1 MSTDPVTLSRVVV
14 VDDALYRAAQELL
27 ALAAIPGRRDLILRR
42 EGGRWRA
49 VGHRPG
55 VTEYPVAALPLASE
69 ESHRAHLDRA
79 RQSAPAVDAT
89 AAVSVLYDTYLIP
102 AADTALLRGP
112 TERLATALDAR
123 EGPPPLLPW
132 RRRAQQDDANR
143 RVRLALADL
152 WEAAAL
158 VVLQRPS

>member
-1 MSTDPVTLSRVVV
+1 MSTDPVTLSTVVDN
-14 VDDALYRAAQELL
+14 DDALYRVAQELL

-42 EGGRWRA
+42 EGGRWRV
-49 VGHRPG
+49 VGRRPG
-55 VTEYPVAALPLASE
+55 VTEYPLAPLALTADV
-69 ESHRAHLDRA
+69 SHRAHLDRA

-89 AAVSVLYDTYLIP
+89 AAMSALYDAYLIP

-123 EGPPPLLPW
+123 DGPPPFLPW
-132 RRRAQQDDANR
+132 GRRAQQDDANR

-158 VVLQRPS
+158 VTLRRPP